1 MNVAP
6 GSNHY
11 LNQNNLT
18 IINQNNL
25 TTCQYKDK
33 HKVFNM
39 QVFFLKYFLIHLDH
53 SKLIHPVDPDRH
65 EITVYDIIEFGW
77 SAIHVSQE

>member
-1 MNVAP
+1 MKRPWSYVKIKKQNSMNAAP

-39 QVFFLKYFLIHLDH
+39 QVFF
-53 SKLIHPVDPDRH
+53 
-65 EITVYDIIEFGW
+65 
-77 SAIHVSQE
+77 